1 MKTTRFHMHMHKLDT
16 LNPKTWVHMFED
28 MDAFRDP
35 EVVLLLWAVGVCD
48 ENGRLG
54 SEDDP
59 TEHLM
64 KVRWVFDC
72 VRAVKFAD
80 VFPNGEKNTTKIK
93 EGMFKA
99 RVQAVKSA

>member
-1 MKTTRFHMHMHKLDT
+1 
-16 LNPKTWVHMFED
+16 MFMG

-48 ENGRLG
+48 HNGRLG
-54 SEDDP
+54 SEDED

-64 KVRWVFDC
+64 KVRHVFEK

-80 VFPNGEKNTTKIK
+80 VFPKGETKAQRIK

-99 RVQAVKSA
+99 RVRAVNG